1 MKEDRMRDMEILKE
15 GDIPYFEELEKE
27 GKAVIIQ
34 VDAAALL
41 NLDLSELFP
50 DTEEEALPSD
60 NQVKKWLAD
69 HGLIMSD
76 HQAAGQESADGG
88 KKNQGNLHGHGEE
101 ASQIRQASLKD
112 LMEAVMA
119 ADLNGEDR
127 KIISSALKKHFRP
140 GEILEL
146 LDHHLD
152 TETRRTMF
160 LAYENAQEGSKA

>member
-1 MKEDRMRDMEILKE
+1 MRDMEILKE

-27 GKAVIIQ
+27 GKAVIIRL
-34 VDAAALL
+34 DAAALL

-60 NQVKKWLAD
+60 DQVKKWLAY

-76 HQAAGQESADGG
+76 HQAAGQECADGG
-88 KKNQGNLHGHGEE
+88 KKNQEILYGHGKE

-119 ADLNGEDR
+119 ADLNDEDR
-127 KIISSALKKHFRP
+127 AIISHALNYHFRP
-140 GEILEL
+140 YEILAL
-146 LDHHLD
+146 FDNQLD

-160 LAYENAQEGSKA
+160 QAYENAQEGGKA